1 MNINFQSALIA
12 YKAAIGKYES
22 DPLQH
27 ACKAYCTARQEL
39 SILLTLKHRNI
50 VSILGICVRPLS
62 IILELASAGGL
73 NNILRQYKKSGA
85 RVGAYTFHSA
95 VLQVAK
101 ALEYLHRRK
110 IIYRDLKSEN
120 VLVWDFPF
128 PHTADEFH
136 PKVYIKIADYGISR
150 TTSSNSC
157 KGFGGTEGFMAPEI
171 IRYNGEEQYTEK
183 VDCFSFG
190 MFMYEILTLR
200 QPFEGYETIK
210 ESILEGSRPSLTNKE
225 CSLIPSH
232 FLDVIVL
239 CWNEDPKKRPS
250 ASQIV
255 SIFNAPECIHL
266 IDVISI
272 GHQEKAVCGYFKEYI
287 DINEGKT
294 SFVFCYNIFIKAQ
307 KFT

>member
-1 MNINFQSALIA
+1 MSL
-12 YKAAIGKYES
+12 
-22 DPLQH
+22 
-27 ACKAYCTARQEL
+27 
-39 SILLTLKHRNI
+39 
-50 VSILGICVRPLS
+50 LGICTRPLS

-73 NNILRQYKKSGA
+73 DKILKQYKKSGA
-85 RVGAYTFHSA
+85 RIGAYTYKSA

-128 PHTADEFH
+128 PHTLDEINS
-136 PKVYIKIADYGISR
+136 KVYIKIADYGISR

-171 IRYNGEEQYTEK
+171 IRHNGEEQYTEK
-183 VDCFSFG
+183 VDCFSYG
-190 MFMYEILTLR
+190 MFMYEVLTLR

-210 ESILEGSRPSLTNKE
+210 ECILEGSRPSLTNKE
-225 CSLIPSH
+225 CNLIPSH
-232 FLDVIVL
+232 FLDIMVL
-239 CWNEDPKKRPS
+239 CWSEDPKKRPS

-266 IDVISI
+266 LDVTALN
-272 GHQEKAVCGYFKEYI
+272 HQEKAVCGYFKENI
-287 DINEGKT
+287 DNEGR
-294 SFVFCYNIFIKAQ
+294 FLDNIFRYNR
-307 KFT
+307 KFDFQTI